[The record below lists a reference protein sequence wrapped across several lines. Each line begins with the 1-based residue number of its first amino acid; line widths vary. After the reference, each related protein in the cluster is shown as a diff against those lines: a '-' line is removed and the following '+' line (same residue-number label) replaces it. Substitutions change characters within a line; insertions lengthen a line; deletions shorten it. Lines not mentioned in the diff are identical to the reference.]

1 MGPFRVDQFPD
12 NYPAFLAVSTSCFL
26 RYNRWCIL
34 GIHQEIESLTL
45 EEGEVFLQFQKEVK
59 KLLRSKVN
67 FHRKCSLYEEIY
79 KTYVYN
85 VPEKK
90 GESSKCVAEEEEV
103 YYDFEEIPM
112 EETCDKKQD
121 SEVKDV

>member
-34 GIHQEIESLTL
+34 GIHQEIEALTL
-45 EEGEVFLQFQKEVK
+45 EEGEVFLQFQKELK
-59 KLLRSKVN
+59 KLLRLKVN

-79 KTYVYN
+79 KKYVHN
-85 VPEKK
+85 VAEKE
-90 GESSKCVAEEEEV
+90 GESSKCVAKEEEN
-103 YYDFEEIPM
+103 YYDYEEIPM
-112 EETCDKKQD
+112 EEACVKKQD